1 MFCDCALSQHQREAA
16 SHLVVL
22 QKSLRLT
29 DQRKCELM
37 ELRRWILPRVGRLMR
52 ERERIS
58 KALQACTKDNHKQV
72 LCWLEPVFLE
82 SDKAQIGGS

>member
-1 MFCDCALSQHQREAA
+1 
-16 SHLVVL
+16 
-22 QKSLRLT
+22 
-29 DQRKCELM
+29 M